1 MPQTPHPGGN
11 ETRTSP
17 PPQPLDHPPHPRHSP
32 YQPLHGPSDA
42 GPHTPSDIGFSGP
55 SDIPSSGPP
64 AGPAAPRTAFA
75 TAFRE
80 ALRRRGL
87 SLERVRDRLE
97 TQGIVISLATLSYW
111 QRGRS
116 QPEQARSL
124 HAVDA
129 LETIL
134 DLPTGALRSLVGP
147 RRPRGGALSGRHDLT
162 ASHRLYGRDSVV
174 ERALGESFAHF
185 NEDTTSLLLHETVRV
200 DENRCV
206 REMNVRQVVRA
217 TRDGADRLTAVHC
230 LDGPT
235 VHPVDVSV
243 RCGGLGEVRHLP
255 ELGSLVADILFGRE
269 LVKNETVLIDYTV
282 SIGPSEVVSTHHE
295 RRTRVNLREY
305 LLHVYFHPSAPPAS
319 CHRYFR
325 ENITAEKL
333 RNHRIPL
340 DASYTAHVLP
350 AKCPPGIHGMS
361 WEWPETPTATR
372 PPV

>member
-1 MPQTPHPGGN
+1 MT
-11 ETRTSP
+11 
-17 PPQPLDHPPHPRHSP
+17 
-32 YQPLHGPSDA
+32 
-42 GPHTPSDIGFSGP
+42 
-55 SDIPSSGPP
+55 
-64 AGPAAPRTAFA
+64 
-75 TAFRE
+75 
-80 ALRRRGL
+80 
-87 SLERVRDRLE
+87 
-97 TQGIVISLATLSYW
+97 ISLATLSYW

-147 RRPRGGALSGRHDLT
+147 RRPRGGALPGRQDLT
-162 ASHRLYGRDSVV
+162 ASYRLFGRDSVI

-185 NEDTTSLLLHETVRV
+185 NEDITSLLMHETVRV
-200 DENRCV
+200 DENRCI
-206 REMNVRQVVRA
+206 RETNVRQVVRA

-230 LDGPT
+230 LDDPT
-235 VHPVDVSV
+235 AHPVDVSV
-243 RCGGLGEVRHLP
+243 RCGGLGAVRLSP

-269 LVKNETVLIDYTV
+269 LVKNETVLIDYTISV
-282 SIGPSEVVSTHHE
+282 GPSEVVSTHHE

-325 ENITAEKL
+325 ENISAERL
-333 RNHRIPL
+333 NNHRIPL
-340 DASYTAHVLP
+340 DASNTAHVLP
-350 AKCPPGIHGMS
+350 VKCSPGIHGMS
-361 WEWPETPTATR
+361 WEWPPATR